1 MPSMLT
7 RSFKVKNIPLIILAV
22 RLPSFVMRQD
32 VSLRLAIHHF
42 DIVLSEANGAH
53 PVAAGVDEF
62 NLCGSS
68 LRAARDRH
76 RHQAY
81 G

>member
-1 MPSMLT
+1 
-7 RSFKVKNIPLIILAV
+7 
-22 RLPSFVMRQD
+22 MRQYITFGLLVHDGD
-32 VSLRLAIHHF
+32 VVFREVDWL
-42 DIVLSEANGAH
+42 H
-53 PVAAGVDEF
+53 PVAAGVDNL

-68 LRAARDRH
+68 LRAARDQH